1 MHTILWILS
10 LIGVAVTAFVPG
22 MMQRGGADAESRPII
37 MTKVLGCLLCV
48 VTISLLWYT
57 GAMD

>member
-10 LIGVAVTAFVPG
+10 LVGVAVTAFVPG
-22 MMQRGGADAESRPII
+22 IMQRSGADPAGTSII
-37 MTKVLGCLLCV
+37 VTKVLGCLLCV